1 MKIEKINFDQ
11 IKEKL
16 VSLSPVTF
24 SQEYINFCKNFWQ
37 AEPIFLGF
45 FKNGEIA
52 AVALIYK
59 RKENGLVYLDSGVKL
74 YSEIIYFKELS
85 VDFNELIG
93 FIIKNY
99 KFDILEFSFC
109 QIINNKNIEYK
120 KFSQNT
126 SAYVL
131 GAGDIK
137 KYEELLAGL
146 NKKTR
151 NQIKAAEKYNLELV
165 VSQDIELFYPVYLET
180 MLRLKAK
187 PKEKKYFYDLL
198 NAFSNNFYL
207 ILAKK
212 DGKIIGGNLFVIK
225 NNYLMLMFNVS
236 FREYWKYNVNDFLYW
251 EMLKFGLEKSIRWFD
266 FGINAKRDRD
276 QIHFKEGFGAKPY
289 VINHFVKI
297 NSLKAWFYVNK
308 RKMFFLIKLVLRRI
322 KKIFLWTINLKN

>member
-1 MKIEKINFDQ
+1 MEIVKIDYQK
-11 IKEKL
+11 IKEKID
-16 VSLSPVTF
+16 SLSSIAF

-37 AEPIFLGF
+37 AKPIFLGIF
-45 FKNGEIA
+45 ENGEMT
-52 AVALIYK
+52 AVVPLFLRNENNLI
-59 RKENGLVYLDSGVKL
+59 YLDSGVKL
-74 YSEIIYFKELS
+74 YNEIIYFKEININ
-85 VDFNELIG
+85 FNKVVS
-93 FIIKNY
+93 FIKKNY

-109 QIINNKNIEYK
+109 QIVNDKEIECK

-126 SAYVL
+126 SAYILDVS
-131 GAGDIK
+131 GTK
-137 KYEELLAGL
+137 NSEELLAKL

-151 NQIKAAEKYNLELV
+151 NQIKAAKKFNLELV
-165 VSQDIELFYPVYLET
+165 ISRDIELFYPVYLET
-180 MLRLKAK
+180 ISRLKAK

-198 NAFSNNFYL
+198 NAFINNFYL

-236 FREYWKYNVNDFLYW
+236 LREYWKYNVNDFLYW
-251 EMLKFGLEKSIRWFD
+251 EMLKFGFDKNVRWFD
-266 FGINAKRDRD
+266 FGINAKRDHD

-308 RKMFFLIKLVLRRI
+308 RKFLFLFKLLYFKLR
-322 KKIFLWTINLKN
+322 KKLWTKNI